1 MSTLSDAMIHREP
14 SVFGELF
21 NELPARCVTLA
32 SGHGLRIHYLLFAI
46 DSTTIAVFPNSYDW
60 ARPRTNKGAVKFHT
74 QMDLSYYLPCYVVM
88 SNGKM
93 SDIHASRR

>member
-14 SVFGELF
+14 SVFGKLF
-21 NELPARCVTLA
+21 NELPARCVMLT